1 MKKLDS
7 TVKSLRAI
15 SRELGLTLHEQVRR
29 HLRTLLENN
38 FADGERFFSE
48 RELIDQL
55 NVSQPTVRRALAD
68 LAVEGLLHRG
78 VGRGTFVRKSVRDR
92 SVGIFVPKIDS
103 FLQLATVSTLGNLC
117 AEADIGFHLYHLR
130 PGKPMSE
137 ACEVL
142 KRSPREERILFNGTT
157 TDDTWNLYHELG
169 KRGYRSL
176 YIGSTEGYPGSSVST
191 DHQLGAELAMSHLTS
206 LGHERIAFIVNEPIF
221 LQSIQIRLDT
231 IRRIVERDKMQ
242 HITFHDCNTPAWGD
256 SFAAAYDK
264 MEEVLALSPRPTAIC
279 PLSGSGC
286 WGALR
291 YLNKIGINVPK
302 EISLFAFDD
311 SPFSQQI
318 YPSLTSLSSSP
329 ESEQLCLSILW
340 GDHADVQKALVRPQL
355 IVRESTGPARPIL

>member
-1 MKKLDS
+1 MKNLDS

-15 SRELGLTLHEQVRR
+15 GRELGLTLHEQVRR

-55 NVSQPTVRRALAD
+55 KVSQPTVRRALAD
-68 LAVEGLLHRG
+68 LASEGLLDRG

-92 SVGIFVPKIDS
+92 SIGIFVPKIDS

-117 AEADIGFHLYHLR
+117 AEQDIGFHLYHLR
-130 PGKPMSE
+130 PSRPIKE

-157 TDDTWNLYHELG
+157 TDDTWNLYHELE

-176 YIGSTEGYPGSSVST
+176 YIGSTEGYPGNSVST
-191 DHQLGAELAMSHLTS
+191 DHQLGAELAVSHLTS
-206 LGHERIAFIVNEPIF
+206 LGHEHIAFIVNEPLS
-221 LQSIQIRLDT
+221 LQSIAIRLNT
-231 IRRIVERDKMQ
+231 IRQIVERDKLK
-242 HITFHDCNTPAWGD
+242 HVTIHDCKTPAWGD

-279 PLSGSGC
+279 PLSGAGC
-286 WGALR
+286 WAALR
-291 YLNKIGINVPK
+291 YLNKIGIAVPD

-318 YPSLTSLSSSP
+318 YPSLTSLSTSP
-329 ESEQLCLSILW
+329 ESEQICLSVLW
-340 GDHADVQKALVRPQL
+340 GDQPGVQKALVRPQL
-355 IVRESTGPARPIL
+355 IARESTGPARPAL